1 MLCCCANSD
10 SDNESFQ
17 DRKVAPLKYKETESK
32 IDTNGVKAQNSPE
45 REINC
50 VEEKPIQREV
60 IQEKPLE
67 REVTAEHIEREVT
80 AEPLEREVTTDS
92 LEIEIISDQK
102 EGSPESQV
110 SLAQQEVANLKQV
123 ILQELESNN
132 SDTMSQQ
139 ALLTAVDRLEAVA
152 IKLESLA
159 CKSGNST
166 PAGSTDSGK

>member
-10 SDNESFQ
+10 SDDESFQ
-17 DRKVAPLKYKETESK
+17 DKKVAPLKYKETESK
-32 IDTNGVKAQNSPE
+32 VDLNGVKAQNSPE
-45 REINC
+45 REIC

-67 REVTAEHIEREVT
+67 REVTAEHLEREVT
-80 AEPLEREVTTDS
+80 ADS
-92 LEIEIISDQK
+92 LEIEIISDQR

-159 CKSGNST
+159 TKSGNST
-166 PAGSTDSGK
+166 SAASTDSGK